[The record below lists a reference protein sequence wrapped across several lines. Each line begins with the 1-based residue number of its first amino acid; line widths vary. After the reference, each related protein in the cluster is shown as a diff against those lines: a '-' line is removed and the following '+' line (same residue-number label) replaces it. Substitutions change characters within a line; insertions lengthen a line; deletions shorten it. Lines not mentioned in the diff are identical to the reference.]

1 MIDRLAV
8 AHALLTRLP
17 LRGVGAVGRERL
29 LAAAPL
35 FPVVGLTVGGIA
47 ALGRLAADPLGW
59 TFAAVAALALAALV
73 TGAMHEDG
81 LADTFDAL
89 GPHDRARRL
98 EVMRDP
104 RIGVFGALAVGIVLV
119 GRVALLGGLDASE
132 AALALVAAHALA
144 RGATVLQA
152 GLVAPARE
160 DGSGAQLRG
169 LGTRRTAVGAVLAAA
184 IALPALIAIDA
195 WAAAA
200 IAVAGILT
208 AALAAWWLRAFGGVT
223 GDTHGATAQ
232 LVELAVYGAVVA
244 AVA

>member
-1 MIDRLAV
+1 LIDRLAV

-17 LRGVGAVGRERL
+17 IRGLGAVSRERL

-47 ALGRLAADPLGW
+47 ALGRLAADPLGAA
-59 TFAAVAALALAALV
+59 FAAVAALALAALV

-89 GPHDRARRL
+89 GPNDRERRL
-98 EVMRDP
+98 EAMKDP
-104 RIGVFGALAVGIVLV
+104 RIGVFGTLAVTFVLV
-119 GRVALLGGLDASE
+119 GRVLLLGRLPAGD
-132 AALALVAAHALA
+132 AALALVAAAVLA

-152 GLVAPARE
+152 GLVAPARRE
-160 DGSGAQLRG
+160 GSAAQLAG
-169 LGTRRTAVGAVLAAA
+169 LGPRRTALGGALAAA
-184 IALPALIAIDA
+184 IALPVLIAVA
-195 WAAAA
+195 GWAVVA
-200 IAVAGILT
+200 IAVAGLVT
-208 AALAAWWLRAFGGVT
+208 AALAVSWLRAFGGVT